1 MKINHRDFFKNNFRL
16 LSFVAVMLLA
26 ILTPITILATNTN
39 HASVTHAAGLHANP
53 RTRLFYPVVRSKYN
67 CARKTDTTAECYAK
81 EVIDNNN
88 NPITASS
95 PQALRQRILQTF
107 APETITITPT
117 TAALNPAALT
127 ANTVAA
133 ARLHTAYNIP
143 CTPGG
148 SVKEICSQPT
158 TFGPQTIAIVDA
170 YGDPNVESD
179 LQTFDQYYG
188 LPTCTK
194 ANGCLQVINQNGQ
207 TSSLPTRTDWI
218 DEITLDVQT
227 AHSLCQTCKILL
239 VEANSSSYNDLTTAT
254 KTAASLHPSAISLS
268 WGGSES
274 SGVSSAPSY
283 SSPGIPV
290 IASSGD
296 DGYNILSGRTSGV
309 SFPASLPN
317 VVAVG
322 GTTLTVNSDDSY
334 AGESVWNGTGSGCA
348 SLSSATANQT
358 NLAAWSLTGCG
369 TKRGVVDM
377 AADADPSTG
386 VAVYFNRR
394 WAYYGGTSLAAPI
407 IASAFALNGGIK
419 STSIATNVL
428 YANYSPTNYHDIT
441 TGTNGTCSTTMCIGS
456 LGYDGP
462 TGLGTLNGL
471 GAFAD
476 TIASPT
482 ATPSVT
488 VTPTITATPTVTLTP
503 IPTLIAT
510 PTPAPKAP
518 TVSITNPSNGST
530 VQRRNTI
537 TIRAKASDP
546 TGISKVEFY
555 VNNILQCTDTTSS
568 YTCNWRIPNQSRVR
582 YTLSAKA
589 YNRANITATSS
600 VNVTS
605 SF

>member
-1 MKINHRDFFKNNFRL
+1 MMKLNHQTFFRKKFRSL
-16 LSFVAVMLLA
+16 TFA
-26 ILTPITILATNTN
+26 ILIMVAILIPLTILATNSTQ
-39 HASVTHAAGLHANP
+39 ASISNAAGLNSKL
-53 RTRLFYPVVRSKYN
+53 RTRVFYPVVRSKFN
-67 CARKTDTTAECYAK
+67 CARKTATNAECYAK

-88 NPITASS
+88 NPITATS
-95 PQALRQRILQTF
+95 PQELRQRILQTF
-107 APETITITPT
+107 APEVITPT
-117 TAALNPAALT
+117 TAALNPAAVSV
-127 ANTVAA
+127 NTVNP

-148 SVKEICSQPT
+148 SVQEVCSQPA

-170 YGDPNVESD
+170 YGDPTIESD

-194 ANGCLQVINQNGQ
+194 ANGCLQIVNQNGQ

-227 AHSLCQTCKILL
+227 AHALCQTCKILL
-239 VEANSSSYNDLTTAT
+239 VEANSSYTSDLTTGT
-254 KTAASLHPSAISLS
+254 KTAASFHPSAISLS

-274 SGVSSAPSY
+274 SNNSISSSY
-283 SSPGIPV
+283 NYTGIPV
-290 IASSGD
+290 IAASGD
-296 DGYNILSGRTSGV
+296 GGYLNGQSGV
-309 SFPASLPN
+309 SFPASLPY
-317 VVAVG
+317 VVGVG

-358 NLAAWSLTGCG
+358 NLAAWAATGCG
-369 TKRGVVDM
+369 TTRGVADM

-386 VAVYFNRR
+386 VAIYFSKQ
-394 WAYYGGTSLAAPI
+394 WWYYGGTSLATPI

-419 STSIATNVL
+419 STSLATNVL
-428 YANYSPTNYHDIT
+428 YANYSPTNFHDIT
-441 TGTNGTCSTTMCIGS
+441 TGTNGTCSTSMCMGS

-476 TIASPT
+476 TVASPT

-488 VTPTITATPTVTLTP
+488 ATPP
-503 IPTLIAT
+503 
-510 PTPAPKAP
+510 PAQAP
-518 TVSITNPSNGST
+518 TVSITGPLNGSI
-530 VQRRNTI
+530 VQRRKTI
-537 TIRAKASDP
+537 TITANASDP

-555 VNNILQCTDTTSS
+555 VNNTLQCTDTTSA
-568 YTCNWRIPNQSRVR
+568 YTCNWRVPNQSSVK

-589 YNRANITATSS
+589 YNRANSTATSS
-600 VNVTS
+600 VSVTS